1 MEKSKLKPVHLIHL
15 IWNGT
20 FDSREPN
27 VIDNEFYFH
36 TYCGITRHRVY
47 ASWTLKDV
55 TCTNCLKTKRVRK
68 QIVNRLLK

>member
-1 MEKSKLKPVHLIHL
+1 MENSKLKPVHLIRY
-15 IWNGT
+15 GT
-20 FDSREPN
+20 VSSREPN
-27 VIDNEFYFH
+27 VIDNEFHFL

-47 ASWTLKDV
+47 ASWTLKNI